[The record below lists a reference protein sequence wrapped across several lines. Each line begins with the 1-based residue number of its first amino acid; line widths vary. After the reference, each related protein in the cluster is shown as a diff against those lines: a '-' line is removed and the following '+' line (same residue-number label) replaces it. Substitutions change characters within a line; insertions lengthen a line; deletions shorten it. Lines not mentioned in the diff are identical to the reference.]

1 VENKKSKDC
10 NLRSIKMYIITRSFY
25 LHIFNLVALL
35 KVIGDIYMDYVSM
48 DEEYKNKISQVPK
61 IFLINDKYNNMS
73 INEKFEWTLLYER
86 CSLSRRNRWYDKETN
101 RFYFIYINSELMK
114 IMNIK
119 SKSTLSKVKKEL
131 EDLNLLESKRLG
143 LNKPNKLY
151 LGYPEF
157 NESDLYAFEKQE
169 ETNTKTLADKGSP
182 FSGRPEN
189 GLQDVQK
196 VNTNNTNYNNP
207 ELEDIDTVD
216 TSENIKKQLIE
227 KAFYGNYG
235 KIPKN
240 LSNA

>member
-1 VENKKSKDC
+1 
-10 NLRSIKMYIITRSFY
+10 
-25 LHIFNLVALL
+25 
-35 KVIGDIYMDYVSM
+35 
-48 DEEYKNKISQVPK
+48 
-61 IFLINDKYNNMS
+61 
-73 INEKFEWTLLYER
+73 
-86 CSLSRRNRWYDKETN
+86 
-101 RFYFIYINSELMK
+101 MK

-131 EDLNLLESKRLG
+131 EDLNLLESKRQG
-143 LNKPNKLY
+143 LNKPNRLY

-240 LSNA
+240 LSNAFEVFCRSTEEAEIYYKSINQAKLDVFKDALDYKDITLLEVMQHENNEE